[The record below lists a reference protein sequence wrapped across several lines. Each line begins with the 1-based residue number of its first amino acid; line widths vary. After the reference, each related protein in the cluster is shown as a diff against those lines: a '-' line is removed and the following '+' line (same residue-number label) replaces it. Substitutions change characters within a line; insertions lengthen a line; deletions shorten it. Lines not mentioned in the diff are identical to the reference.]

1 MTTVALLRGRKMRL
15 AHASIRDGFSS
26 SLHRIGDVA
35 DVLKADQVVRTTF
48 LLTELFLTKSSH
60 GRSYNLLD
68 DMVMVC
74 TNQELQSRKHPAGV
88 ATELLED
95 RSILRLMFRRNM
107 LRSHVVYT
115 WPYQLFEQQFLVQT
129 RLLNLGFG
137 RESTSVEANKGLDA
151 VSGGLLRLL

>member
-60 GRSYNLLD
+60 GLQQEVSRAITHVSLSRLTAAITFLTTWSWYAQIRS
-68 DMVMVC
+68 
-74 TNQELQSRKHPAGV
+74 SRAGNTRPA
-88 ATELLED
+88 
-95 RSILRLMFRRNM
+95 
-107 LRSHVVYT
+107 
-115 WPYQLFEQQFLVQT
+115 
-129 RLLNLGFG
+129 
-137 RESTSVEANKGLDA
+137 
-151 VSGGLLRLL
+151 